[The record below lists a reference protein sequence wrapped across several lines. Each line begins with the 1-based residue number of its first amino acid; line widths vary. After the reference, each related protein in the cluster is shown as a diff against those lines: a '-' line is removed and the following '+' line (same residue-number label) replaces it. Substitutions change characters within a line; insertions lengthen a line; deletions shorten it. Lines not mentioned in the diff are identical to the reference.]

1 MSKIENTFSWSS
13 DKKEVGGLEAQV
25 SANKN
30 DITQLKSTT
39 QTNTSDITNL
49 KSTTQTNT
57 SDITNLKSTTQT
69 NTNDITQLKS
79 SSQIQTNDI
88 IQLKSAVQ
96 DIDRNYLTVDGQYTL
111 NKNDNIVDTFRI
123 GNERSNVEIQSGF
136 PCIFFQDDTNS
147 FLTMG
152 IDGVVVFQEM
162 DVKKP
167 ISYSTDISDNIT
179 DDRNIVNK
187 KYVDNKTDWVEL
199 SYTQNTTANQ
209 YSNMIN
215 NFANYKEIMFV
226 GYFTDFTM
234 DTGTWM
240 RLPCNIVGVN
250 NLYVDAIFNLYK
262 WDTTELLGM
271 VLINSNGEIIHKS
284 TDGRSIIKRYFHG
297 MIYGR

>member
-1 MSKIENTFSWSS
+1 MSKIENTFTWSS
-13 DKKEVGGLEAQV
+13 DKKEVGSIEGQV
-25 SANKN
+25 ATNTNDIIQLKNIKSTTQTNTN

-49 KSTTQTNT
+49 KS
-57 SDITNLKSTTQT
+57 
-69 NTNDITQLKS
+69 
-79 SSQIQTNDI
+79 SSQIQANDI
-88 IQLKSAVQ
+88 IQLKSNVQ
-96 DIDRNYLTVDGQYTL
+96 DIDRQFLTVDGQYAL
-111 NKNDNIVDTFRI
+111 IKNDDIVDTFRI
-123 GNERSNVEIQSGF
+123 GTEVSNVEIQSYF
-136 PCIFFQDDTNS
+136 PCIWFQDATNS

-152 IDGVVVFQEM
+152 IDGYIKFQEEG
-162 DVKKP
+162 VIKP
-167 ISYSTDISDNIT
+167 ISYSTDITSKIVDGNH
-179 DDRNIVNK
+179 IVNK
-187 KYVDNKTDWVEL
+187 KYVDNKLGWVEL

-226 GYFTDFTM
+226 GYFTDFTA

-271 VLINSNGEIIHKS
+271 VFINSNGEITHKS